1 MFSNKMLYIPDY
13 VVYEDIPTIIKYFED
28 FNIAKIR
35 NVQVFKHLEPE
46 YYVEDKYNYCYALIE
61 VEFYYNNQGA
71 QNFYNAIENNKCAM
85 VYDDPL
91 YWEVQFSPFK
101 EHAMPL
107 ASNSSTST
115 NSNSI
120 CNCLTHNLNEACVTS
135 EEEDYYSSEEDDQE
149 EDDQEEDDQEEDDQE
164 EDDQEEDDSKDP
176 DYEDEEEDEDEE
188 SDDDYNY
195 ETYKKNYANF
205 KSKQKAKKQKLLN
218 ELSEMKK
225 TIELIKNKQ
234 EKMRKLLIQN
244 KKSKSKTKEY
254 KTNWARR
261 LRTII

>member
-1 MFSNKMLYIPDY
+1 MTTMFSNKMLYIPDY

-28 FNIAKIR
+28 FNIAKIK

-101 EHAMPL
+101 EHAMQL
-107 ASNSSTST
+107 VSDCNSNSSTST
-115 NSNSI
+115 NSNNI
-120 CNCLTHNLNEACVTS
+120 CDCLTHNVNDVYGTS
-135 EEEDYYSSEEDDQE
+135 EEEEDYYSSEEDDQE
-149 EDDQEEDDQEEDDQE
+149 EDD
-164 EDDQEEDDSKDP
+164 SKDP
-176 DYEDEEEDEDEE
+176 DYDYEDEEE

-195 ETYKKNYANF
+195 ETYKKNYCSF
-205 KSKQKAKKQKLLN
+205 KSKQNAKKQKLLN
-218 ELSEMKK
+218 ELSEIQK

-234 EKMRKLLIQN
+234 EKMRLIQN
-244 KKSKSKTKEY
+244 KKSKSKTKEH

>member
-1 MFSNKMLYIPDY
+1 MTTMFSKKMLYIPDY

-28 FNIAKIR
+28 FNIAKIK

-71 QNFYNAIENNKCAM
+71 QNFYNAIENNKCLM

-107 ASNSSTST
+107 ASDCNTSTS
-115 NSNSI
+115 SNSI
-120 CNCLTHNLNEACVTS
+120 CDCTTHVVNTMYDTS
-135 EEEDYYSSEEDDQE
+135 EEEHYYSSGSEEYDTEEDDP
-149 EDDQEEDDQEEDDQE
+149 
-164 EDDQEEDDSKDP
+164 KDP
-176 DYEDEEEDEDEE
+176 DYVDDEEES

-195 ETYKKNYANF
+195 DTYKKNYANF
-205 KSKQKAKKQKLLN
+205 KSKQKAKKQKLSN
-218 ELSEMKK
+218 QLSEMKK

-234 EKMRKLLIQN
+234 EKMRQLLIHN
-244 KKSKSKTKEY
+244 KKSKSKTKEH
-254 KTNWARR
+254 KANWARR
-261 LRTII
+261 LRVSF

>member
-120 CNCLTHNLNEACVTS
+120 CDCLTHNVNEVCVTS
-135 EEEDYYSSEEDDQE
+135 EEEEDYYSS
-149 EDDQEEDDQEEDDQE
+149 E

-176 DYEDEEEDEDEE
+176 DYEDEDEDEDEE

-195 ETYKKNYANF
+195 ETYKKNYCSF

-234 EKMRKLLIQN
+234 EKMRLLLIQN

>member
-28 FNIAKIR
+28 FNIAKIK

-120 CNCLTHNLNEACVTS
+120 CDCLTHNVNEVCVAS

-149 EDDQEEDDQEEDDQE
+149 EDD
-164 EDDQEEDDSKDP
+164 SKDP
-176 DYEDEEEDEDEE
+176 DYEDEDEDEE

-234 EKMRKLLIQN
+234 EKMRLLLIQN

>member
-28 FNIAKIR
+28 FNIAKIK

-107 ASNSSTST
+107 ASNSNSSTST

-120 CNCLTHNLNEACVTS
+120 CDCLTHNVNEVCVAS

-149 EDDQEEDDQEEDDQE
+149 EDD
-164 EDDQEEDDSKDP
+164 SKDP
-176 DYEDEEEDEDEE
+176 DYEEEDEDEDEDEEEEEDEE

>member
-1 MFSNKMLYIPDY
+1 MTTMFSNKMLYIPDY

-28 FNIAKIR
+28 FNIAKIK

-91 YWEVQFSPFK
+91 YWEVKFSPFK

-107 ASNSSTST
+107 ASNNSSTST

-120 CNCLTHNLNEACVTS
+120 CDCITHDVNNVCDTS
-135 EEEDYYSSEEDDQE
+135 EEEEDYYSSEEDDQE
-149 EDDQEEDDQEEDDQE
+149 EDD
-164 EDDQEEDDSKDP
+164 SKDP
-176 DYEDEEEDEDEE
+176 DYEDDEDEE

-225 TIELIKNKQ
+225 TIEVIKNKQ
-234 EKMRKLLIQN
+234 EKMRKLLIHN
-244 KKSKSKTKEY
+244 KKSKSKAKEH

>member
-1 MFSNKMLYIPDY
+1 MTTMFSKKMLYIPDY

-28 FNIAKIR
+28 FNIAKIK

-71 QNFYNAIENNKCAM
+71 QNFYNSIENNKCLM

-91 YWEVQFSPFK
+91 YWELQFSPFK

-107 ASNSSTST
+107 VSNCNTSTSC
-115 NSNSI
+115 NSI
-120 CNCLTHNLNEACVTS
+120 CDCTTNVVNDVCDTS
-135 EEEDYYSSEEDDQE
+135 EEEHYYSSGSEEYDPEEDDPE
-149 EDDQEEDDQEEDDQE
+149 EDDP
-164 EDDQEEDDSKDP
+164 KDP
-176 DYEDEEEDEDEE
+176 DYVDEEEES

-205 KSKQKAKKQKLLN
+205 KSKQKAKKQKLST

-234 EKMRKLLIQN
+234 EKMRQLLIHN
-244 KKSKSKTKEY
+244 KKSKSKAKEH
-254 KTNWARR
+254 KANWARR
-261 LRTII
+261 LRVSF

>member
-1 MFSNKMLYIPDY
+1 MTTMFSNKMLYIPDY

-28 FNIAKIR
+28 FNIAKIK

-107 ASNSSTST
+107 VSDCNSSTSPS
-115 NSNSI
+115 SNII
-120 CNCLTHNLNEACVTS
+120 CDCLEHNVNDVYGTS
-135 EEEDYYSSEEDDQE
+135 EEEEDYYSSEEDDQE
-149 EDDQEEDDQEEDDQE
+149 EDD
-164 EDDQEEDDSKDP
+164 SKDP
-176 DYEDEEEDEDEE
+176 DYVDIEEE

-195 ETYKKNYANF
+195 ETYKKNYCSF

-218 ELSEMKK
+218 ELSEIQK

-234 EKMRKLLIQN
+234 EKMRLLLIQN

>member
-1 MFSNKMLYIPDY
+1 MTTMFSKKMLYIPDY

-28 FNIAKIR
+28 FNIAKIK

-71 QNFYNAIENNKCAM
+71 QNFYNAIENNKCLM

-101 EHAMPL
+101 EHTIQL
-107 ASNSSTST
+107 VNDCNTSTS
-115 NSNSI
+115 SNSI
-120 CNCLTHNLNEACVTS
+120 CDCTTHIVNTMYDTS
-135 EEEDYYSSEEDDQE
+135 EEEHYYSSGSEEYDTEEDDP
-149 EDDQEEDDQEEDDQE
+149 
-164 EDDQEEDDSKDP
+164 KDP
-176 DYEDEEEDEDEE
+176 DYVDDEEEA

-205 KSKQKAKKQKLLN
+205 NSKQKAKKQKLSN

-234 EKMRKLLIQN
+234 EKMRQLLIHN
-244 KKSKSKTKEY
+244 KKSKSKTKEN
-254 KTNWARR
+254 KANWARR
-261 LRTII
+261 LRVSF

>member
-28 FNIAKIR
+28 FNIAKIK

-107 ASNSSTST
+107 VSDCNSSTST
-115 NSNSI
+115 SSNSI
-120 CNCLTHNLNEACVTS
+120 CDCSTHNVNDVYGTS
-135 EEEDYYSSEEDDQE
+135 EEEEDYYSSEEDDQE
-149 EDDQEEDDQEEDDQE
+149 EDD
-164 EDDQEEDDSKDP
+164 SKDP
-176 DYEDEEEDEDEE
+176 DYDYEDEEE

-195 ETYKKNYANF
+195 ETYKKNYCSF
-205 KSKQKAKKQKLLN
+205 KSKQNAKKQKLLN
-218 ELSEMKK
+218 ELSEIQK

-234 EKMRKLLIQN
+234 EKMRLLLIQN
-244 KKSKSKTKEY
+244 KKSKSKTKEH

>member
-1 MFSNKMLYIPDY
+1 MFSKKMLYIPDY

-28 FNIAKIR
+28 FNIAKIK

-71 QNFYNAIENNKCAM
+71 QNFYNAIENNKCLM

-101 EHAMPL
+101 EHTIQL
-107 ASNSSTST
+107 VNDCNTSTS
-115 NSNSI
+115 SNSI
-120 CNCLTHNLNEACVTS
+120 CDCTTHIANTMYDTS
-135 EEEDYYSSEEDDQE
+135 EEEHYYSSGSEEYDTEEDDP
-149 EDDQEEDDQEEDDQE
+149 
-164 EDDQEEDDSKDP
+164 KDP
-176 DYEDEEEDEDEE
+176 DYVDDEEEA

-195 ETYKKNYANF
+195 EAYKKNYANF
-205 KSKQKAKKQKLLN
+205 NSKQKAKKQKLSN

-234 EKMRKLLIQN
+234 EKMRQLLIHN
-244 KKSKSKTKEY
+244 KKSKSKAKEH
-254 KTNWARR
+254 KTNWGRR
-261 LRTII
+261 LRVIF

>member
-1 MFSNKMLYIPDY
+1 MFSKKMLYIPDY
-13 VVYEDIPTIIKYFED
+13 VVYQDIPTIIKYFED
-28 FNIAKIR
+28 FNIAKIK

-61 VEFYYNNQGA
+61 VEFYYNNQGS
-71 QNFYNAIENNKCAM
+71 QNFYNAIENNKCVM

-101 EHAMPL
+101 EHAVPL
-107 ASNSSTST
+107 VSTINTSTST
-115 NSNSI
+115 SSNSI
-120 CNCLTHNLNEACVTS
+120 CDCLTHNVNDVCDTS

-149 EDDQEEDDQEEDDQE
+149 EDDP
-164 EDDQEEDDSKDP
+164 KDP
-176 DYEDEEEDEDEE
+176 DYEDEEEDEE

-205 KSKQKAKKQKLLN
+205 KNKQKAKKQKLSN
-218 ELSEMKK
+218 KLSEIQK

-234 EKMRKLLIQN
+234 EKMRQLLIHN
-244 KKSKSKTKEY
+244 KKLKSKTKEH
-254 KTNWARR
+254 KANWSRR
-261 LRTII
+261 LRVSI